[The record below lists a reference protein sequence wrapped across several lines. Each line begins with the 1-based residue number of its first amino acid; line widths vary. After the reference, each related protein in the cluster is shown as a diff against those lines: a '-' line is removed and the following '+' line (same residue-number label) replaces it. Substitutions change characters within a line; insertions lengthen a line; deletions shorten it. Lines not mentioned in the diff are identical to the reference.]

1 MANEKTKASEEQLIY
16 ANILNYGMWFG
27 LAVLTIS
34 FAMYIVGVLPNYV
47 PINDLPKYWTMKS
60 KDYLFVMSQVE
71 QNKAG
76 EAVALIA
83 TCKKA
88 TAEGQKPAEC
98 NEIAEQGHKMAGWS
112 WLHRLGK
119 GDYLNFIGVALLAG
133 LTIVC
138 YLAIIPTF
146 LRKKDTAYLVIA
158 IVEVVVLT
166 LAASGL
172 MKTGGH

>member
-27 LAVLTIS
+27 LAVLTVS
-34 FAMYIVGVLPNYV
+34 FLMYIFSILPNYV
-47 PINDLPKYWTMKS
+47 PINDLPKYWSMKS
-60 KDYLFVMSQVE
+60 KDYLFVMAHIE
-71 QNKAG
+71 ENKAK
-76 EAVALIA
+76 EAVALIGM
-83 TCKKA
+83 CKKA
-88 TAEGQKPAEC
+88 PEGQKPAEC
-98 NEIAEQGHKMAGWS
+98 KEIAEQGHKMAGWS

-119 GDYLNFIGVALLAG
+119 GDYLNFIGVAILAG
-133 LTIVC
+133 LTILC

-146 LRKKDTAYLVIA
+146 IRKKDTAYLVIA
-158 IVEVVVLT
+158 IVEVVVLA